1 MCDSLAINSV
11 EQLDRTGLS
20 APARVKRQQAGVVY
34 LGPRAE
40 GEVSSRLEIFMLD
53 IGSFGVAEEKALA
66 ATAESSWRSGRD
78 LLQSEAPDDEVTI
91 AGICLASSDW
101 HVAAKF
107 DGRDGKPTAP
117 VEGGAKRQVIGG
129 TAKVYPRTDPVA
141 IGLIESP
148 DGLRCL
154 LGRGHRYPPGMYT
167 CLSGFVDQCEGV
179 EEAFRREAFEEAG
192 VQLGP
197 EISIAATQPWPI
209 GRAGSCE
216 LMIGCRGRAMS
227 DVLRVNKAELEDA
240 QWFTR
245 LEVNQ
250 MLQRRHPKGLFVP
263 PQYAI
268 ANQLIV
274 EFATARPGRGRVGA
288 EVFTKLGGAPLA
300 IGLAIGLLSGLAL
313 ARLKA
318 RL

>member
-1 MCDSLAINSV
+1 MDSGGVKLAKV
-11 EQLDRTGLS
+11 DKVLGRTGS
-20 APARVKRQQAGVVY
+20 RGGVIQVRVMFMTETAPELAGRSLIRNVKGPVREGVH
-34 LGPRAE
+34 
-40 GEVSSRLEIFMLD
+40 
-53 IGSFGVAEEKALA
+53 ALA
-66 ATAESSWRSGRD
+66 QLTSWLSWRRSVKLVDFGEPADFVRGN
-78 LLQSEAPDDEVTI
+78 S
-91 AGICLASSDW
+91 
-101 HVAAKF
+101 HVAK
-107 DGRDGKPTAP
+107 
-117 VEGGAKRQVIGG
+117 
-129 TAKVYPRTDPVA
+129 
-141 IGLIESP
+141 
-148 DGLRCL
+148 L
-154 LGRGHRYPPGMYT
+154 LDLYM
-167 CLSGFVDQCEGV
+167 S
-179 EEAFRREAFEEAG
+179 
-192 VQLGP
+192 QLK
-197 EISIAATQPWPI
+197 
-209 GRAGSCE
+209 
-216 LMIGCRGRAMS
+216 MIGCRGRAMS